1 VNEEVKKKEEVKEV
15 IMGEKNDRPLTIKQQ
30 IIKDLP
36 SGLTII
42 FEVVSSGEGRMR
54 LRGSNLPFGNR
65 DFQFDSN
72 GELVGTG
79 TGLAG
84 CGIYE
89 EEGELHD
96 EG

>member
-1 VNEEVKKKEEVKEV
+1 MDK
-15 IMGEKNDRPLTIKQQ
+15 INDSLLVIKQQ
-30 IIKDLP
+30 TIEDLP

-54 LRGSNLPFGNR
+54 LRGSNLRFGNR

-89 EEGELHD
+89 EVEDPHD

>member
-1 VNEEVKKKEEVKEV
+1 MLKTS
-15 IMGEKNDRPLTIKQQ
+15 DSPLVIKQQ

-36 SGLTII
+36 TGLTII

-54 LRGSNLPFGNR
+54 LCGSTLPFGNR

-84 CGIYE
+84 CSIYE
-89 EEGELHD
+89 EEGELYD
-96 EG
+96 ED

>member
-1 VNEEVKKKEEVKEV
+1 MNKTD
-15 IMGEKNDRPLTIKQQ
+15 GSSLTIKSQT
-30 IIKDLP
+30 IRDLP

-54 LRGSNLPFGNR
+54 LRGSNLRFGNR

-79 TGLAG
+79 TGTGLAG

-89 EEGELHD
+89 EEEELHN
-96 EG
+96 ES

>member
-1 VNEEVKKKEEVKEV
+1 MIIKE
-15 IMGEKNDRPLTIKQQ
+15 Q
-30 IIKDLP
+30 IIEDLP

-65 DFQFDSN
+65 DFQFSSE
-72 GELVGTG
+72 GELEGTG
-79 TGLAG
+79 TCLAG

-89 EEGELHD
+89 EEE
-96 EG
+96 

>member
-1 VNEEVKKKEEVKEV
+1 MVLKKNAK
-15 IMGEKNDRPLTIKQQ
+15 TINVKQQ
-30 IIKDLP
+30 AIKDLP
-36 SGLTII
+36 TGLTII

-54 LRGSNLPFGNR
+54 LCGSILPFGNR

-79 TGLAG
+79 TDLAG

-89 EEGELHD
+89 EEGELYD
-96 EG
+96 ED